1 MTQKRPAFSIV
12 ELLIA
17 MGISAI
23 VITTAVGTV
32 GQIYVS
38 QKKVLISQDFY
49 SEVRFLMERLVQI
62 ARNNTIDYDKYF
74 VMVGP
79 ENDTEVNPYCEK
91 FDGAQIPLSYPTTTS
106 GDSVDN
112 SDTGDRAT
120 LGYPNIFY
128 WDTNNDDKPDR
139 HMGGEKIESTI
150 AITDPCTQAFHG
162 TIDTLY
168 MINSSRTVQT
178 AVRKSI
184 RNDDSKCDTTTTITD
199 PYISRYCNDAAT
211 RSTKAIVKSKVSV
224 QRRIGADTDNDG
236 KIDVW
241 KTYSKWDT
249 GSNNCKLYDA
259 KERTTQSSVVVNGET
274 VNLTALGISSK
285 DACEQAHPWTIISPH
300 SLNITD
306 LIFSPAPDRDPYLN
320 FRVDSAQV
328 HPHVF
333 ISMTAKLRQDEESPA
348 GYAFDANKLPEI
360 SLQTSASSRVFGDSR
375 K

>member
-79 ENDTEVNPYCEK
+79 DSNACKTFNNDQLPV
-91 FDGAQIPLSYPTTTS
+91 SS
-106 GDSVDN
+106 
-112 SDTGDRAT
+112 TGINTYNELGNRSS

-128 WDTNNDDKPDR
+128 WDTNNDNKPDR